1 MTRPASFALSTFR
14 VQLSTAAMPDLP
26 DFIAALPK
34 TETHLHIEGALPFEL
49 LQRVRPEFRQPPA
62 SWARDFKFRDFDHFE
77 QELLD
82 MAFAW
87 YTSPERYHEAAKVIF
102 AGHLQRNVRYV
113 ETSFASGV
121 IEFLGLDGREVLA
134 AIRAAVP
141 AGLEVRVFLGIH
153 HNGAGPKM
161 LPVLEQ
167 ALGWPDL
174 AGIDLHGTESF
185 PIEPWTAPYWAE
197 ARRAGKKTK
206 AHAGE
211 FMGADFV
218 RRILDE
224 LQPDRIEHG
233 VRAAEDPALLA
244 ELRRR
249 GIGLD
254 VCPISNHKL
263 MPGIRL
269 ETHPIRELLDAGVTV
284 TVSTD
289 DPISFGNTIADEY
302 LALAERRGFSRAEL
316 GQLAKNGWRVADVQ
330 EGMRSAMLAEIERN
344 LARD

>member
-1 MTRPASFALSTFR
+1 MSDLTSFI
-14 VQLSTAAMPDLP
+14 Q
-26 DFIAALPK
+26 ALPK

-62 SWARDFKFRDFDHFE
+62 SWARDFKFRDFAHFE
-77 QELLD
+77 EELLA
-82 MAFAW
+82 MAFSW
-87 YTSPERYHEAAKVIF
+87 YTTPERYHEAAKIIF
-102 AGHLQRNVRYV
+102 AGHLRQNVRYV

-121 IEFLGLDGREVLA
+121 VEFLGLDGKEVLA

-161 LPVLEQ
+161 LPVLDQ
-167 ALGWPDL
+167 ALGWRDL
-174 AGIDLHGTESF
+174 AGIDLHGTEDF
-185 PIEPWTAPYWAE
+185 PIEPWTAPYWAA
-197 ARRAGKKTK
+197 ARKAGKKTK

-211 FMGADFV
+211 FLGAAFV

-233 VRAAEDPALLA
+233 VRAAEDPSLLA
-244 ELRRR
+244 EIKRR
-249 GIGLD
+249 GVALD

-263 MPGIRL
+263 MPGVTL
-269 ETHPIRELLDAGVTV
+269 ETHPIRALFDAGVTV

-289 DPISFGNTIADEY
+289 DPISFGSTITDEY
-302 LALAERRGFSRAEL
+302 VALAERCGFSRQEL
-316 GQLAKNGWRVADVQ
+316 ARLAKNGWQVADVPAAT
-330 EGMRSAMLAEIERN
+330 RAATLAEIDRVS
-344 LARD
+344 R

>member
-1 MTRPASFALSTFR
+1 MK
-14 VQLSTAAMPDLP
+14 DLT
-26 DFIAALPK
+26 DFIQALPK

-49 LQRVRPEFRQPPA
+49 LQRVRPEFKQPPA
-62 SWARDFKFRDFDHFE
+62 SWARDFKFRDFPHFE
-77 QELLD
+77 EELLA
-82 MAFAW
+82 MAFSW
-87 YTSPERYHEAAKVIF
+87 YTSPERYHEAAKLIF
-102 AGHLQRNVRYV
+102 AGHLRQNVRYV

-121 IEFLGLDGREVLA
+121 LEFLGLDGQEVLA

-141 AGLEVRVFLGIH
+141 AGLEVRVFFGIH

-167 ALGWPDL
+167 ALGWRDL

-185 PIEPWTAPYWAE
+185 PIEPWTAPYWAA
-197 ARRAGKKTK
+197 ARQAGKKTK

-211 FMGADFV
+211 FMGAPFV

-244 ELRRR
+244 EIRRR
-249 GIGLD
+249 GVALD

-263 MPGIRL
+263 MPGVTL
-269 ETHPIRELLDAGVTV
+269 ESHPIRAMFDAGVTV

-289 DPISFGNTIADEY
+289 DPISFGNTITDEY
-302 LALAERRGFSRAEL
+302 VALAERCGFSRTEL
-316 GQLAKNGWRVADVQ
+316 AHLARNGWHVADVTATT
-330 EGMRSAMLAEIERN
+330 RAAMLAEIDRISG
-344 LARD
+344 

>member
-1 MTRPASFALSTFR
+1 MT
-14 VQLSTAAMPDLP
+14 DLK

-49 LQRVRPEFRQPPA
+49 LQRVRPEFREPPA
-62 SWARDFKFRDFDHFE
+62 SWARDFKFRDFAHFE
-77 QELLD
+77 EELLA
-82 MAFAW
+82 MAFSW
-87 YTSPERYHEAAKVIF
+87 YTSPEHYHEAAKLIF
-102 AGHLQRNVRYV
+102 AGHLRQNVRYV

-121 IEFLGLDGREVLA
+121 VEFLGLEGKEVLA
-134 AIRAAVP
+134 AIRDAVP
-141 AGLEVRVFLGIH
+141 AGLEVRVFFGIH
-153 HNGAGPKM
+153 HNGAGPRM

-167 ALGWPDL
+167 ALGWRDL

-185 PIEPWTAPYWAE
+185 PIEPWTAPYWAA
-197 ARRAGKKTK
+197 ARQAGKKTK

-211 FMGADFV
+211 FMGAPFV

-244 ELRRR
+244 EIRRR
-249 GIGLD
+249 GVALD

-263 MPGIRL
+263 MPGVTL
-269 ETHPIRELLDAGVTV
+269 ETHPIRELFDAGVTV

-289 DPISFGNTIADEY
+289 DPISFGNTITDEY
-302 LALAERRGFSRAEL
+302 VALAERRGFSRAEL
-316 GQLAKNGWRVADVQ
+316 AQLARNGWQVADVPAAT
-330 EGMRSAMLAEIERN
+330 RAAMLAEIDRVS
-344 LARD
+344 R

>member
-1 MTRPASFALSTFR
+1 MT
-14 VQLSTAAMPDLP
+14 DLK
-26 DFIAALPK
+26 DYVAALPK

-49 LQRVRPEFRQPPA
+49 LQRVRPEFKQPPA
-62 SWARDFKFRDFDHFE
+62 SWARDFKFRDFAHFE
-77 QELLD
+77 EELLA

-87 YTSPERYHEAAKVIF
+87 YTSPERYHEAAKLIF
-102 AGHLQRNVRYV
+102 AGHLRQNVRYV

-121 IEFLGLDGREVLA
+121 VEFLGLDGREVLA

-141 AGLEVRVFLGIH
+141 AGLEVRVFFGIH

-167 ALGWPDL
+167 ALGWRDL

-185 PIEPWTAPYWAE
+185 PLEPWTAPYWAA
-197 ARRAGKKTK
+197 ARQAGKKTK

-211 FMGADFV
+211 FMGAPFV

-244 ELRRR
+244 EIRRR
-249 GIGLD
+249 GIALD

-263 MPGIRL
+263 MPGVTL
-269 ETHPIRELLDAGVTV
+269 ETHPIRELFDAGVTV

-289 DPISFGNTIADEY
+289 DPISFGNTITDEY
-302 LALAERRGFSRAEL
+302 AALAERRGFSRTEL
-316 GQLAKNGWRVADVQ
+316 AQIARNGWQVADVPPAT
-330 EGMRSAMLAEIERN
+330 RAAMLAEIERVKG
-344 LARD
+344 